1 MFFIEILKA
10 IFLGIVEGI
19 TEWLPISSTG
29 HMILVDEFIKLDV
42 SKEFLDMFMVVI
54 QLGAILAVLVL
65 YFHKL
70 NPFSRKKTLVE
81 RKQTWSLWLKVIIAC
96 LPAAVIG
103 LIFDD
108 KINELFFNA
117 WTIAITLIVYGV
129 LFIIVE
135 IFNRK
140 RKPKIRELSQLP
152 YTMAFLIGV
161 FQLLALIPGT
171 SRSGVTII
179 TALLLGASRFVAA
192 EFTFFL
198 AIPVMLGASALK
210 LVKFGFSYTGLEI
223 AILIAGVLTAFL
235 VSVLAIKF
243 LMKYIKKHDF
253 KIFGVY
259 RILLGIAV
267 IIYFS
272 IVSTSV

>member
-140 RKPKIRELSQLP
+140 RKPKVRELSQLP

-161 FQLLALIPGT
+161 FQLLALIPGS

-272 IVSTSV
+272 IVGTSV

>member
-81 RKQTWSLWLKVIIAC
+81 RKQTWSLWLKVIIAW

-272 IVSTSV
+272 IVGTSV

>member
-140 RKPKIRELSQLP
+140 RKTKIRELSQLP

-272 IVSTSV
+272 IVGTSV